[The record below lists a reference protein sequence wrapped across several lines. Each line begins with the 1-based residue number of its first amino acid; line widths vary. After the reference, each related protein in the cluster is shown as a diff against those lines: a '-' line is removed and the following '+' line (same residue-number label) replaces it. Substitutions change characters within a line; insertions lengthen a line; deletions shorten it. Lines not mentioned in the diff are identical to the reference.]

1 MVVWLKLPDVPLT
14 VMVNVPVVALLPA
27 VRVSTLLFVVGLV
40 LNDAVVPLP
49 MPLAESVT
57 LPVKPPEGV
66 TVIVLLPLEL
76 RVITR
81 LVGDADKVKL
91 AAATGFTVSETVVV

>member
-1 MVVWLKLPDVPLT
+1 M
-14 VMVNVPVVALLPA
+14 NVPVVALLPA

-57 LPVKPPEGV
+57 LPVNPPDGV

-76 RVITR
+76 RVMVR